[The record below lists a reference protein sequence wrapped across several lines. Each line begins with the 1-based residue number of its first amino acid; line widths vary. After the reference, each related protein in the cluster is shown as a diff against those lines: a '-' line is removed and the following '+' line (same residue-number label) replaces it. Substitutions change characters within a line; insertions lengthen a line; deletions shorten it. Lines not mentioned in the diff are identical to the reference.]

1 MTLGTGTGLT
11 GTLIPSSIVSSLCSV
26 YITDLSVKHVP
37 YDSLFPISTARK
49 SGLEAWLILRV
60 L

>member
-37 YDSLFPISTARK
+37 YDSLSQYRP
-49 SGLEAWLILRV
+49 LENLDSKFG
-60 L
+60 